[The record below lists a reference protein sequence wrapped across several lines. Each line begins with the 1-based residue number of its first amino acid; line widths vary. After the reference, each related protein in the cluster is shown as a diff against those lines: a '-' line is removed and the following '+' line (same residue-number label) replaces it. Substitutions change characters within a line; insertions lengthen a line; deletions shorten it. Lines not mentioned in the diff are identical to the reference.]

1 MKIQLL
7 FGLSVAAL
15 FLVACGDDVTKVTN
29 VTNEVSGMEI
39 AKSADSLEK
48 CVPENFGKTV
58 FVSDEN
64 TAYICA
70 DSAWKKLLP
79 TSEKSSCEVKAL
91 SDSSG
96 FKIVCDGD
104 SVGTILSEK
113 AAGCKLFDGGDGSLV
128 QVCGDD
134 STTFHIALCGDVPYK
149 TDSEFCHENT
159 VYAKCGEEIYSV
171 GKDVCLDKKVYKNK
185 ALAWKNMNPDIDYEV
200 FTDDRDGQVY
210 RSVQIGEQ
218 TWMAENLNL
227 EYTAG
232 QGSACAERSE
242 ENCDKFGRIYLWSSA
257 MDSAAVYGETG
268 KGCGDGDTVCVDTVT
283 VRGICPEG
291 WHLPDTTEWIQLLDF
306 VASEL
311 KDSIVHVSSY
321 GVYDENVSKTLVSSA
336 FGGNDKY
343 GFGAVLAKVYANPVY
358 YSHTLFYSSS
368 KKTQADL
375 DEDFMAVAISDMNA
389 SYTSYLAESSMYGM
403 MTSIRCLK
411 D

>member
-1 MKIQLL
+1 MRTFKRSLL
-7 FGLSVAAL
+7 GLSSAML
-15 FLVACGDDVTKVTN
+15 FFACGDDVTKVTE
-29 VTNEVSGMEI
+29 VTQETSGLEI
-39 AKSADSLEK
+39 IASADSLGK
-48 CVPENFGKTV
+48 CVPEDFGKTV

-79 TSEKSSCEVKAL
+79 ASGEKSSCEVKEL

-104 SVGTILSEK
+104 SVGAILNEK
-113 AAGCKLFDGGDGSLV
+113 TSGCKLFDGEDGTLV

-149 TDSEFCHENT
+149 TDSEFCYENT
-159 VYAKCGEEIYSV
+159 VYAKCGSEIYSV
-171 GKDVCLDKKVYKNK
+171 GKDVCYDKKVYKNK
-185 ALAWKNMNPDIDYEV
+185 ALAWKDMNPDIDYEV
-200 FTDDRDGQVY
+200 FTDARDGQAY

-227 EYTAG
+227 GYTAG
-232 QGSACAERSE
+232 QGSSCADGSE
-242 ENCDKFGRIYLWSSA
+242 ENCDKLGRIYLWSSA

-268 KGCGDGDTVCVDTVT
+268 KGCGFGDTVCVDTAT

-311 KDSIVHVSSY
+311 KDSIVHVSS
-321 GVYDENVSKTLVSSA
+321 GDYDENVSKTLVSRA
-336 FGGNDKY
+336 LGGNDKY

-358 YSHTLFYSSS
+358 YSHTLFHSSS
-368 KKTQADL
+368 KDAQA
-375 DEDFMAVAISDMNA
+375 EDFMAVAISDMNA
-389 SYTSYLAESSMYGM
+389 SYTSYLTKSSMYGM
-403 MTSIRCLK
+403 MISVRCLK